1 MKRSIIALV
10 AVVMVAVP
18 AVVYA
23 ATAATTPIKR
33 IGGTFELG
41 VVTTPVAPPVCPPG
55 VLPANCTIILTRATG
70 LETIRDGT
78 TYPTTIKRA
87 GTLVAF
93 TIGLAQL
100 ATTAATA
107 HTEIASLDAKYG
119 GVTQAG
125 ITVLKPAPGKNPT
138 RTWTVVAQS
147 PMFHL
152 QPYLGYTVEFPLTTP
167 IPVVRGETIA
177 LTVPTWAPV
186 LSYNLPTRK
195 FAYRQSRSANCLH
208 PGGLQ
213 NAQLTVNQSASYM
226 CDYPGTRVEYSATE
240 IVVAP
245 PPTNYVH

>member
-10 AVVMVAVP
+10 TVVLAAVP

-23 ATAATTPIKR
+23 ATTTTTPIKR
-33 IGGTFELG
+33 IGGTYELG

-70 LETIRDGT
+70 LETIRDGF
-78 TYPTTIKRA
+78 TYPTTVKRA
-87 GTLVAF
+87 GTIVAF
-93 TIGLAQL
+93 TVGLAQL
-100 ATTAATA
+100 ASTAATA

-119 GVTQAG
+119 GVSVAG
-125 ITVLKPAPGKNPT
+125 ITVLKPGPGKNT
-138 RTWTVVAQS
+138 SRIWTVVAQS
-147 PMFHL
+147 PLFHL
-152 QPYLGYTVEFPLTTP
+152 QPYFGYAVEFPLTTA
-167 IPVVRGETIA
+167 IPVVRGEVIA

-186 LSYNLPTRK
+186 LSYNLPTSK

-213 NAQLTVNQSASYM
+213 NAQLTINQSASYA
-226 CDYPGTRVEYSATE
+226 CNYPGTRVEYSATE
-240 IVVAP
+240 ILVAP